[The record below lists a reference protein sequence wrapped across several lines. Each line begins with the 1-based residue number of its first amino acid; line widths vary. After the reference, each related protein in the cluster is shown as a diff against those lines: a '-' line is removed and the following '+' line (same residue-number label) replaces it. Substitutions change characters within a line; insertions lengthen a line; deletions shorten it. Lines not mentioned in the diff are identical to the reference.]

1 MLSGDYAFTI
11 GGQILVIP
19 ASTTPPATGVAFA
32 QAGVSVM
39 HFDGMGNFTQVD
51 FTMINGAPSPGATN
65 ENGFRTGQMG
75 TYTVNPDC
83 TGSAEID
90 FPPPPGVTPGQRIHL
105 KFVLADKG
113 KQVHAVVSGLFRA
126 GDTLP
131 TPAAIRSDG
140 VRVR

>member
-1 MLSGDYAFTI
+1 
-11 GGQILVIP
+11 
-19 ASTTPPATGVAFA
+19 
-32 QAGVSVM
+32 
-39 HFDGMGNFTQVD
+39 
-51 FTMINGAPSPGATN
+51 
-65 ENGFRTGQMG
+65 MG

-126 GDTLP
+126 GENTP
-131 TPAAIRSDG
+131 TPAVIRSDG
-140 VRVR
+140 VKLR